1 MSYVIITLLA
11 LLNVGL
17 IWYIR
22 SILNKFVFLSEN
34 IDDLFYDLN
43 SFSQHLES
51 LYQLETYYGDA
62 TLWWIIAKANFLGHS
77 RSVVE
82 DVNKF
87 KDVYSLEEV
96 EENDGEEEEE

>member
-34 IDDLFYDLN
+34 IDDLFYNLN

-62 TLWWIIAKANFLGHS
+62 TLEALISHS

>member
-62 TLWWIIAKANFLGHS
+62 TLEALISHS

>member
-17 IWYIR
+17 IWYIK

-62 TLWWIIAKANFLGHS
+62 TLEALISHS
-77 RSVVE
+77 KSVVE
-82 DVNKF
+82 GVNKF
-87 KDVYSLEEV
+87 KDVYSLEEI